1 MYFLGV
7 DIGGTKTAA
16 VIADET
22 GQVLS
27 FKLGKGSNYQGCG
40 IEESYQRA
48 NQTIESVC
56 KEIGIEKKDI
66 HNAFL
71 GIAGV
76 DLDYDIQIIKGILKR
91 IDLPSYDF
99 ENDGLIALRAGSVD
113 GKGILITCG
122 TGSISFGNNGERVIR
137 KGGFSTFFG
146 ERLGA
151 RHFAGLSASAIM
163 RSKDGRGPK
172 TLMNDIL
179 EQEYHITIEEMMKAY
194 IPDVIYNGPDTVITL
209 INVVYQA
216 AKQNDYVAMNI
227 LLEISREVINICQSY
242 RADMTFTPPIP
253 LVLEGTVF
261 KKANSILFDLIRSA
275 LGKDYEL
282 IIPKHD
288 PVTGAV
294 LFALENDGINVTR
307 PIREKLFESYE
318 YKKTEITS
326 QNFKK

>member
-1 MYFLGV
+1 VYFLGV

-48 NQTIESVC
+48 NQTVESVC
-56 KEIGIEKKDI
+56 NEIGIKKKDI
-66 HNAFL
+66 HNAYL
-71 GIAGV
+71 GIAGA

-99 ENDGLIALRAGSVD
+99 ENDGLIALRAGTD
-113 GKGILITCG
+113 NGNGILITCG
-122 TGSISFGNNGERVIR
+122 TGSISFASNGERIIR

-146 ERLGA
+146 EKLGA
-151 RHFAGLSASAIM
+151 KHFAGLSASAIM

-172 TLMNDIL
+172 TLMDNIL
-179 EQEYHITIEEMMKAY
+179 QKRYHITIEEMMKVY
-194 IPDVIYNGPDTVITL
+194 IPDVTYSGPDPVVTL

-216 AKQNDYVAMNI
+216 AQQNDYVATKI
-227 LLEISREVINICQSY
+227 LLEISQEVINICQSF
-242 RADMTFTPPIP
+242 RADMPFKPPIS

-261 KKANSILFDLIRSA
+261 KKADTILFDMIRSG
-275 LGKDYEL
+275 LGEEYEI

-294 LFALENDGINVTR
+294 LFALENAGIKVECF
-307 PIREKLFESYE
+307 IKEKLFDSYE
-318 YKKTEITS
+318 HKKNEHGPHST
-326 QNFKK
+326 F

>member
-7 DIGGTKTAA
+7 DVGGTKTAA

-27 FKLGKGSNYQGCG
+27 LKIGKGSNYQGCG
-40 IEESYQRA
+40 IEESYKRA

-56 KEIGIEKKDI
+56 KEIGIEKQDI
-66 HNAFL
+66 QNAYL

-91 IDLPSYDF
+91 IDLPCYDF
-99 ENDGLIALRAGSVD
+99 ENDGLIALRSGTDD

-122 TGSISFGNNGERVIR
+122 TGSISFGNNGERIIR

-146 ERLGA
+146 EQLGA
-151 RHFAGLSASAIM
+151 RHFARLSASAMM

-172 TLMNDIL
+172 TLMNGIL
-179 EQEYHITIEEMMKAY
+179 ENKYQITIEEMIKAY
-194 IPDVIYNGPDTVITL
+194 IPDVTYSGPDPVITL
-209 INVVYQA
+209 IQVVYQA
-216 AKQNDYVAMNI
+216 ARQNDYLAMKI
-227 LLEISREVINICQSY
+227 LIEIGQEVINICQSF
-242 RADMTFTPPIP
+242 RADMTFIPPIP

-261 KKANSILFDLIRSA
+261 KRADAILLDMIRS
-275 LGKDYEL
+275 GVGEEYNL
-282 IIPKHD
+282 IIPNHD

-294 LFALENDGINVTR
+294 LFALEGNGITVTNA
-307 PIREKLFESYE
+307 IREKLFESYE
-318 YKKTEITS
+318 FQKTKI
-326 QNFKK
+326 QPLLQ

>member
-7 DIGGTKTAA
+7 DVGGTKTAA

-27 FKLGKGSNYQGCG
+27 LKIGKGSNYQGCG
-40 IEESYQRA
+40 IEESYKRA

-56 KEIGIEKKDI
+56 KEIGIEKQDI
-66 HNAFL
+66 QNAYL

-91 IDLPSYDF
+91 IDLPCYDF
-99 ENDGLIALRAGSVD
+99 ENDGLIALRSGTDD

-122 TGSISFGNNGERVIR
+122 TGSISFGNNGERIIR

-146 ERLGA
+146 EQLGA
-151 RHFAGLSASAIM
+151 RHFARLSASAMM

-172 TLMNDIL
+172 TLMNGIL
-179 EQEYHITIEEMMKAY
+179 VDKYQITIEEMMKAY
-194 IPDVIYNGPDTVITL
+194 IPDVTYSGPDPVITL
-209 INVVYQA
+209 IQVVYQA
-216 AKQNDYVAMNI
+216 ARQNDYLAMKI
-227 LLEISREVINICQSY
+227 LIEISQEVINICQSF
-242 RADMTFTPPIP
+242 RADMTFIPPIP

-261 KKANSILFDLIRSA
+261 KRADAILLDMIRS
-275 LGKDYEL
+275 GVGEEYNL
-282 IIPKHD
+282 IIPNHD

-294 LFALENDGINVTR
+294 LFALEGNGITVTNA
-307 PIREKLFESYE
+307 IREKLFESYE
-318 YKKTEITS
+318 FQKTKI
-326 QNFKK
+326 QPLLQ

>member
-7 DIGGTKTAA
+7 DVGGTKTAA

-27 FKLGKGSNYQGCG
+27 LKIGKGSNYQGCG
-40 IEESYQRA
+40 IEESYKRA

-56 KEIGIEKKDI
+56 KEIGIEKQDI
-66 HNAFL
+66 QNAYL

-91 IDLPSYDF
+91 IDLPCYDF
-99 ENDGLIALRAGSVD
+99 ENDGLIALRSGTDD

-122 TGSISFGNNGERVIR
+122 TGSISFGNNGERIIR

-146 ERLGA
+146 EQLGA
-151 RHFAGLSASAIM
+151 RHFARLSASAMM

-172 TLMNDIL
+172 TLMNGIL
-179 EQEYHITIEEMMKAY
+179 VDKYQITIEEMMKAY
-194 IPDVIYNGPDTVITL
+194 IPDVTYSGPDPVITL
-209 INVVYQA
+209 IQVVYQA
-216 AKQNDYVAMNI
+216 ARQNDYLAMKI
-227 LLEISREVINICQSY
+227 LIEIGQEVINICQSF
-242 RADMTFTPPIP
+242 RADMTFIPPIP

-261 KKANSILFDLIRSA
+261 KRADAILLDMIRS
-275 LGKDYEL
+275 GVGEEYNL
-282 IIPKHD
+282 IIPNHD

-294 LFALENDGINVTR
+294 LFALEGNGITVTNA
-307 PIREKLFESYE
+307 IREKLFESYE
-318 YKKTEITS
+318 FQKTKI
-326 QNFKK
+326 QPLLQ

>member
-7 DIGGTKTAA
+7 DVGGTKTAA

-27 FKLGKGSNYQGCG
+27 LKIGKGSNYQGCG
-40 IEESYQRA
+40 IEESYKRA

-56 KEIGIEKKDI
+56 KEIGIEKQDI
-66 HNAFL
+66 QNAYL

-91 IDLPSYDF
+91 IDLPCYDF
-99 ENDGLIALRAGSVD
+99 ENDGLIALRSGTDD

-122 TGSISFGNNGERVIR
+122 TGSISFGNNGERIIR

-146 ERLGA
+146 EQLGA
-151 RHFAGLSASAIM
+151 RHFARLSASAMM

-172 TLMNDIL
+172 TLMNGIL
-179 EQEYHITIEEMMKAY
+179 ENKYQITIEEMIKAY
-194 IPDVIYNGPDTVITL
+194 IPDVTYNGPDPVITL
-209 INVVYQA
+209 IQVVYQA
-216 AKQNDYVAMNI
+216 ARQNDYLAMKI
-227 LLEISREVINICQSY
+227 LIEIGQEVINICQSF
-242 RADMTFTPPIP
+242 RADMTFIPPIP

-261 KKANSILFDLIRSA
+261 KRADAILLDMIRS
-275 LGKDYEL
+275 GVGEEYNL
-282 IIPKHD
+282 IIPNHD

-294 LFALENDGINVTR
+294 LFALEGNGITVTNA
-307 PIREKLFESYE
+307 IREKLFESYE
-318 YKKTEITS
+318 FQKTKI
-326 QNFKK
+326 QPLLQ

>member
-56 KEIGIEKKDI
+56 NEIGIEKKEI
-66 HNAFL
+66 HNAYL

-91 IDLPSYDF
+91 IALPSYDF
-99 ENDGLIALRAGSVD
+99 ENDGFIALRSGTDD

-122 TGSISFGNNGERVIR
+122 TGSISFGNNGKSIIR

-146 ERLGA
+146 EQLGA
-151 RHFAGLSASAIM
+151 RHFARLSASAMM

-172 TLMNDIL
+172 TLMNNIL
-179 EQEYHITIEEMMKAY
+179 EEKYHITIEEMMKAY
-194 IPDVIYNGPDTVITL
+194 IPDVTYSGPDTVITL
-209 INVVYQA
+209 IQVVYLA
-216 AKQNDYVAMNI
+216 AKQNDYLALKI
-227 LLEISREVINICQSY
+227 LIEISQEVINICRSF
-242 RADMTFTPPIP
+242 RADMTFNPPIP

-261 KKANSILFDLIRSA
+261 KQADPILLDMIRSG
-275 LGKDYEL
+275 LGEEYDL

-294 LFALENDGINVTR
+294 LFALEKNGITVTKT
-307 PIREKLFESYE
+307 IREKLFDSYE
-318 YKKTEITS
+318 LKKLK
-326 QNFKK
+326 F